1 MAAGKI
7 LKKKGLVATEEPKQ
21 VELEELDSIFAHIPF
36 PGVGRLLIAVNSR
49 SNPDRARKV
58 LSYEPRG
65 LSFLDS
71 LEDDLE
77 RAAR

>member
-1 MAAGKI
+1 M
-7 LKKKGLVATEEPKQ
+7 ATEQPKQ
-21 VELEELDSIFAHIPF
+21 VTLEELDSMLPHIPF
-36 PGVGRLLIAVNSR
+36 PGVARLLFAANSR
-49 SNPDRARKV
+49 SNPDRSRRV

-65 LSFLDS
+65 RGFFES